1 MAHAIQGAGKSQE
14 ADAPQSAGEK
24 HGTKIQAPNQSP
36 QDSVKISPTGQAAA
50 AKNQTSD
57 KPPTKGQR

>member
-14 ADAPQSAGEK
+14 AEVPQSAGVK
-24 HGTKIQAPNQSP
+24 QGAKTQAPNQTP

-50 AKNQTSD
+50 AKSQTSD
-57 KPPTKGQR
+57 TPTKGQR

>member
-14 ADAPQSAGEK
+14 AEAPQSAGVK
-24 HGTKIQAPNQSP
+24 QGAKTQAPNQTP

-50 AKNQTSD
+50 AKNQTAD
-57 KPPTKGQR
+57 TPTKGQR